1 MEAHSESCKLHCN
14 GGVRVA
20 WGGGFAALCFGEMHS
35 ESCKS
40 HCHGG
45 VKVVLSGGFAALC

>member
-1 MEAHSESCKLHCN
+1 
-14 GGVRVA
+14 
-20 WGGGFAALCFGEMHS
+20 MHS

-45 VKVVLSGGFAALC
+45 VEVVLVGLRRCATSRGECIQRVDNGK